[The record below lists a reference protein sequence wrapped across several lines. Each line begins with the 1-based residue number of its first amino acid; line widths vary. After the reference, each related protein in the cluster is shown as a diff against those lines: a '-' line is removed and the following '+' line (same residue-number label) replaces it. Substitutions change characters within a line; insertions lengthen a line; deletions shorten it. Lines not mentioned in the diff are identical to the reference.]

1 MRFYRLRQV
10 FVGMRTLG
18 DMDPSAQQE
27 HVQGGMR
34 IHGIIDQEHY
44 SMDFSQLH
52 FLDSQYH
59 GYE

>member
-1 MRFYRLRQV
+1 MKFYRLGQV

-27 HVQGGMR
+27 HVRGGMR

-44 SMDFSQLH
+44 SMDFAQLC
-52 FLDSQYH
+52 FSASQYH
-59 GYE
+59 EYE